1 MPLHSLPTLNM
12 NLTADPR
19 APQLPRVH
27 AVSSSAAT
35 PQGRRPRCQHP
46 PPLAALRPRSCS
58 PPSVPC
64 PLHCRLTLTLPRDP
78 RSCPS
83 PPRRCPARPG
93 ALPPPVLAGLSVG
106 RGPVGP
112 AAERRHCRPSLAA
125 CRPCL
130 QQRLHGRPSRRAP
143 AARVKSRLHPL
154 RPWAVQDVH
163 LIPRAGPVSCATR
176 VFAASSA
183 GILGQSLASRPLDA
197 HRPLAATG
205 WAGPAPRPA
214 NLRAYKTA
222 RALWSRVH
230 HRSFTVQQRRERR
243 HETAHAVP

>member
-1 MPLHSLPTLNM
+1 
-12 NLTADPR
+12 
-19 APQLPRVH
+19 
-27 AVSSSAAT
+27 
-35 PQGRRPRCQHP
+35 
-46 PPLAALRPRSCS
+46 
-58 PPSVPC
+58 
-64 PLHCRLTLTLPRDP
+64 LTLPRDP
-78 RSCPS
+78 RSCHL
-83 PPRRCPARPG
+83 PPRRCPAHPG

-130 QQRLHGRPSRRAP
+130 QQRLHGRPLRGAP

-214 NLRAYKTA
+214 NLRSYKTA
-222 RALWSRVH
+222 RALRSRVH

-243 HETAHAVP
+243 HETAHAGPHPPSITKACLRLRPVACLAPRQKVLRQPRPARGGHIIVYK